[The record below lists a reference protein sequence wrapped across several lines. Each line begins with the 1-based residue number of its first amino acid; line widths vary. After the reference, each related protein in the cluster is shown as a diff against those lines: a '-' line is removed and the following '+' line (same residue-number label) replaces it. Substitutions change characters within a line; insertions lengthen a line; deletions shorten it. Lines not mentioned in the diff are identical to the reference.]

1 MIDLPKEIELYRM
14 EKEVDFKVAWQST
27 SGDTPIARAVSA
39 GIRADRLSW
48 VFISG
53 YQSAIRLAFAGIP
66 EDEWWS
72 FAVSEDKAG
81 CLPGVQLSHGRLSGT
96 KTWVASCDHVDGVIV
111 TAAGRCYQVSRHA
124 EGVQFERYA
133 SASFLRDMST
143 GKVTLENADAHSAI
157 EMRLDFRLAEP
168 VALMAASAGYLWR
181 EATRYRE
188 HSLLQGCEV
197 VFNRLAGLVQ
207 IDAKLV
213 SAIYSE
219 VAQLGKVCAKIA
231 EIRCDGSEED
241 WRQNGR
247 LLSLYK
253 KTLAQKYP

>member
-1 MIDLPKEIELYRM
+1 
-14 EKEVDFKVAWQST
+14 
-27 SGDTPIARAVSA
+27 
-39 GIRADRLSW
+39 
-48 VFISG
+48 
-53 YQSAIRLAFAGIP
+53 
-66 EDEWWS
+66 
-72 FAVSEDKAG
+72 
-81 CLPGVQLSHGRLSGT
+81 
-96 KTWVASCDHVDGVIV
+96 
-111 TAAGRCYQVSRHA
+111 
-124 EGVQFERYA
+124 
-133 SASFLRDMST
+133 MST

-188 HSLLQGCEV
+188 HSLLKGCEV

-207 IDAKLV
+207 IDTKLV

-219 VAQLGKVCAKIA
+219 VARLGKECAKIA
-231 EIRCDGSEED
+231 EIRGDGSEED

-253 KTLAQKYP
+253 KTLA